1 MKGKRYS
8 HEQIVY
14 ALKRVEAGAKANEVC
29 RQLGV
34 SEAAFYQWK
43 KKYAGL
49 GVTELGRLKQLEEEN
64 GRLKKL
70 VADLSLDKHILQEVL
85 AKKA

>member
-1 MKGKRYS
+1 MKGKRC

-14 ALKRVEAGAKANEVC
+14 AFKSVEGGAKANEVC

-34 SEAAFYQWK
+34 SEAASYQWK

-49 GVTELGRLKQLEEEN
+49 SLEPGEDKSGDGQLPLPRAQGWSTN
-64 GRLKKL
+64 CAAL
-70 VADLSLDKHILQEVL
+70 I
-85 AKKA
+85 

>member
-1 MKGKRYS
+1 M
-8 HEQIVY
+8 
-14 ALKRVEAGAKANEVC
+14 KRVEAGAKANEVC